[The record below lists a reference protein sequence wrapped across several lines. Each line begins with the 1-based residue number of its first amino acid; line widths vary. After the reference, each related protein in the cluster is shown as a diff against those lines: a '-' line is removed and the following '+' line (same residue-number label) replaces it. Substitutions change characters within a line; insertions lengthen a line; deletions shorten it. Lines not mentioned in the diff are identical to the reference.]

1 MNNEMM
7 TMLNQSEVFGHED
20 SRLLFMLGKNEQGN
34 TMINV
39 MDIRTETSKLITTSK
54 PIDDMSEEEIIIE
67 AKRNKEFALDI
78 MNNYKGLSGQGREK

>member
-1 MNNEMM
+1 MTNMM

-20 SRLLFMLGKNEQGN
+20 SRLLFILGKNKQGN

-39 MDIRTETSKLITTSK
+39 LDIRTEKSKLITTSK
-54 PIDDMSEEEIIIE
+54 PIDEMSEEEIIIE

-78 MNNYKGLSGQGREK
+78 MNNYKGDK